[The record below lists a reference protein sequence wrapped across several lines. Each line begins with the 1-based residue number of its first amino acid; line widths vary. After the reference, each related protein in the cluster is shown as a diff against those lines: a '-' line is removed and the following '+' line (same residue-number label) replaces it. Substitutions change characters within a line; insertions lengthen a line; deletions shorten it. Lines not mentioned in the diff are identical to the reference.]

1 MEEKNKSVKNVKVNQ
16 ENVKKNFQYKLKRAF
31 AIVGT
36 VIVVGSVIGG
46 IDSSRKKDKE
56 NVNSYLS
63 GISVSESI
71 SEYEQLKQIKI
82 EDIKDWLEISE
93 DSIKYEDEVV
103 KILKD
108 NTDYK
113 PELHIDNSLDEYKK
127 AAEIIENLYGKDLSP
142 EQEDLLIKAALT
154 LSKNAQLANEKLRK
168 YGYNFVEKETLR
180 LLKEDFAK
188 HVGIEFDDPDKIE
201 IGIVED
207 EWTTP
212 CISVNVN
219 GNENGNENGNGN
231 IYECTG
237 YPCDVAKIIGAAQS
251 ARRGVSKESDMYEYN
266 EDRNDVLR
274 NAVKACEVISS
285 GATDEVIWDIKV
297 PKKNNSK
304 YYNPI
309 KCKAPSLN
317 EIIKSSKEA
326 NLTTEGRSR

>member
-16 ENVKKNFQYKLKRAF
+16 ENVKKNFQYKLKRAV

-36 VIVVGSVIGG
+36 VIVIGSGIGIHFSG
-46 IDSSRKKDKE
+46 EKKDKE

-142 EQEDLLIKAALT
+142 EQEDLLIEAALI
-154 LSKNAQLANEKLRK
+154 LSKNSQLANEKLMK
-168 YGYNFVEKETLR
+168 YGYNLVEKETLR

-188 HVGIEFDDPDKIE
+188 HVGIKFEDPSEIDVDVPSDSLKETTYISMGNLYYEFD
-201 IGIVED
+201 G
-207 EWTTP
+207 
-212 CISVNVN
+212 
-219 GNENGNENGNGN
+219 
-231 IYECTG
+231 G
-237 YPCDVAKIIGAAQS
+237 YVSQIANYIAAVQRAKEGE
-251 ARRGVSKESDMYEYN
+251 SKESDVFGYN
-266 EDRNDVLR
+266 KDRT
-274 NAVKACEVISS
+274 EVIKNAYEAYMFLVD
-285 GATDEVIWDIKV
+285 GYTTEEQWNITDQKPHAVTDERYNCKTRTLEEIKRT
-297 PKKNNSK
+297 
-304 YYNPI
+304 
-309 KCKAPSLN
+309 
-317 EIIKSSKEA
+317 
-326 NLTTEGRSR
+326 NLTEGRSR

>member
-1 MEEKNKSVKNVKVNQ
+1 MEKENRSVKNVKVNP
-16 ENVKKNFQYKLKRAF
+16 EIVKKNFQYKLKQAF

-36 VIVVGSVIGG
+36 VIAIGSGIGIG
-46 IDSSRKKDKE
+46 THFSREKDKE

-71 SEYEQLKQIKI
+71 SEYEQLKQLKI

-93 DSIKYEDEVV
+93 DSIKYEDKVV

-108 NTDYK
+108 NTDYELD
-113 PELHIDNSLDEYKK
+113 ELHIDNSLDEYKK

-188 HVGIEFDDPDKIE
+188 HVGINFEDPSEIE
-201 IGIVED
+201 IGIVDD
-207 EWTTP
+207 ELMTP
-212 CISVNVN
+212 YISVNVN
-219 GNENGNENGNGN
+219 GK

-237 YPCDVAKIIGAAQS
+237 YPYDIAQIIAAVQRAKEGK
-251 ARRGVSKESDMYEYN
+251 SKETDMFEYN
-266 EDRNDVLR
+266 DVRNDVLGEGL
-274 NAVKACEVISS
+274 KGIETLSS
-285 GATDEVIWDIKV
+285 DATDKVKWDIKV
-297 PKKNNSK
+297 PEEDDSK

-317 EIIKSSKEA
+317 EIIKSSEA
-326 NLTTEGRSR
+326 NLIGRSR

>member
-1 MEEKNKSVKNVKVNQ
+1 MEEKNKSVKNVKVNP
-16 ENVKKNFQYKLKRAF
+16 EIVKKNFQYKLKRAF

-36 VIVVGSVIGG
+36 VIVIGSGIGIG
-46 IDSSRKKDKE
+46 IHFSGEKKDKE

-93 DSIKYEDEVV
+93 DSIKYEDKVV

-108 NTDYK
+108 NTDYELD
-113 PELHIDNSLDEYKK
+113 ELHIDNSLDEYKK
-127 AAEIIENLYGKDLSP
+127 AAETIDNLYGAKDLSQ

-188 HVGIEFDDPDKIE
+188 HVGINFEDPSEIE
-201 IGIVED
+201 IGIVDD
-207 EWTTP
+207 ELMTP
-212 CISVNVN
+212 YISVNVN
-219 GNENGNENGNGN
+219 GK

-237 YPCDVAKIIGAAQS
+237 YPYDIAQIIAAVQRAKEGK
-251 ARRGVSKESDMYEYN
+251 SKESDMYEYN
-266 EDRNDVLR
+266 DGR
-274 NAVKACEVISS
+274 NAALIAALAKGIEPLSS
-285 GATDEVIWDIKV
+285 GATDKVNWDIKV
-297 PKKNNSK
+297 PEEDRK
-304 YYNPI
+304 YYNPT
-309 KCKAPSLN
+309 KCNAPSLKK
-317 EIIKSSKEA
+317 IITSSNEA
-326 NLTTEGRSR
+326 NLTEGRSR

>member
-16 ENVKKNFQYKLKRAF
+16 ENVKKNFQYKLKRAV

-36 VIVVGSVIGG
+36 AVIVIGSGIG
-46 IDSSRKKDKE
+46 IHLREKKDNE

-103 KILKD
+103 KVIKD
-108 NTDYK
+108 NIDY
-113 PELHIDNSLDEYKK
+113 ELDELPTGSLEEYESAVKK
-127 AAEIIENLYGKDLSP
+127 FNDIKDPSTVKEKEEKLKSA
-142 EQEDLLIKAALT
+142 ITIAKC
-154 LSKNAQLANEKLRK
+154 AQDANEKLRK

-207 EWTTP
+207 EWMTSY
-212 CISVNVN
+212 ISVEDKTN
-219 GNENGNENGNGN
+219 GDN
-231 IYECTG
+231 YECTG
-237 YPCDVAKIIGAAQS
+237 YPCDVAKTIGAVQRAEE
-251 ARRGVSKESDMYEYN
+251 GESKESDPFKRN
-266 EDRNDVLR
+266 KDRNDVLR
-274 NAVKACEVISS
+274 DAVEACEAISS
-285 GATDEVIWDIKV
+285 GATDEVNWDIKV
-297 PKKNNSK
+297 PEEDDSK

-309 KCKAPSLN
+309 ECKAPSLN
-317 EIIKSSKEA
+317 KIITSPKEA
-326 NLTTEGRSR
+326 NLTEGRSR

>member
-16 ENVKKNFQYKLKRAF
+16 ENVKKNFQYKLKRAV

-36 VIVVGSVIGG
+36 VVIVIGSG
-46 IDSSRKKDKE
+46 MGMHFSREKDKE

-113 PELHIDNSLDEYKK
+113 PELHIVNSLDEYKK
-127 AAEIIENLYGKDLSP
+127 AVETIEMLHDVKDLSP
-142 EQEDLLIKAALT
+142 EQKALLIEAALI
-154 LSKNAQLANEKLRK
+154 LSKNAQLANEKLMK
-168 YGYNFVEKETLR
+168 YGYNLVEKETLR

-188 HVGIEFDDPDKIE
+188 HVGINFEDPSEIE
-201 IGIVED
+201 IGIVDD
-207 EWTTP
+207 ELMTP
-212 CISVNVN
+212 YISVNVN
-219 GNENGNENGNGN
+219 GK

-237 YPCDVAKIIGAAQS
+237 YPYDIAQIIAAVQRAKT
-251 ARRGVSKESDMYEYN
+251 GVSKESDLFGRN
-266 EDRNDVLR
+266 EGRNDVLIE
-274 NAVKACEVISS
+274 ALEACKIISS
-285 GATDEVIWDIKV
+285 GATDEVNWNIKV
-297 PKKNNSK
+297 PKKDDSK
-304 YYNPI
+304 YYNQ
-309 KCKAPSLN
+309 CNAPSLN
-317 EIIKSSKEA
+317 KIITSSKA
-326 NLTTEGRSR
+326 NLTEGRSR

>member
-36 VIVVGSVIGG
+36 AVIVIGSGMG
-46 IDSSRKKDKE
+46 MHFSREKDKE

-108 NTDYK
+108 NTDY
-113 PELHIDNSLDEYKK
+113 ELDELPTGSLEEYKK
-127 AAEIIENLYGKDLSP
+127 AVKEFNDIKAKPSTVK
-142 EQEDLLIKAALT
+142 EQEEKLKSAITIAKC
-154 LSKNAQLANEKLRK
+154 AQDANEKLRK

-188 HVGIEFDDPDKIE
+188 HVGINFEDPSEIE
-201 IGIVED
+201 IGIVDD
-207 EWTTP
+207 ELMTP
-212 CISVNVN
+212 YISVNVN
-219 GNENGNENGNGN
+219 GK

-237 YPCDVAKIIGAAQS
+237 YPYDIAQIIAAVQRAKT
-251 ARRGVSKESDMYEYN
+251 GVSKESDLFGRN
-266 EDRNDVLR
+266 EGRNDVLIE
-274 NAVKACEVISS
+274 ALEACKIISS
-285 GATDEVIWDIKV
+285 GATDEVNWDIKV
-297 PKKNNSK
+297 PKYDSE

-309 KCKAPSLN
+309 KCNAPSSKK
-317 EIIKSSKEA
+317 IITSSKA
-326 NLTTEGRSR
+326 NLTEGRSR

>member
-16 ENVKKNFQYKLKRAF
+16 ENVKKNFQYKLKRAV

-36 VIVVGSVIGG
+36 AVIVIGSGIG
-46 IDSSRKKDKE
+46 IHLREKKDNE

-103 KILKD
+103 KVIKD
-108 NTDYK
+108 NTDY
-113 PELHIDNSLDEYKK
+113 ELDELPTGSLEEYESAVKK
-127 AAEIIENLYGKDLSP
+127 FNDIKDPSTVKEKEEKLKSA
-142 EQEDLLIKAALT
+142 ITIAKC
-154 LSKNAQLANEKLRK
+154 AQDANEKLRK

-207 EWTTP
+207 EWMTSY
-212 CISVNVN
+212 ISVEDKTN
-219 GNENGNENGNGN
+219 GDN
-231 IYECTG
+231 YECTG
-237 YPCDVAKIIGAAQS
+237 YPCDVAKTIGAVQRAEE
-251 ARRGVSKESDMYEYN
+251 GESKESDPFKRN
-266 EDRNDVLR
+266 KDRNDVLR
-274 NAVKACEVISS
+274 DAVEACEAISS
-285 GATDEVIWDIKV
+285 GATDEVNWDIKV
-297 PKKNNSK
+297 PEEDDSK

-309 KCKAPSLN
+309 ECKAPSLN
-317 EIIKSSKEA
+317 KIITSPKEA
-326 NLTTEGRSR
+326 NLTEGRSR

>member
-36 VIVVGSVIGG
+36 VIVIGSGIG
-46 IDSSRKKDKE
+46 IHLREKKDKE

-103 KILKD
+103 KVIKD
-108 NTDYK
+108 NIDY
-113 PELHIDNSLDEYKK
+113 ELDELPTGSLEEYKK
-127 AAEIIENLYGKDLSP
+127 AVKEFNDMKDPSTVKEKEKKL
-142 EQEDLLIKAALT
+142 KAAIT
-154 LSKNAQLANEKLRK
+154 IAKCAQDANEKLMK
-168 YGYNFVEKETLR
+168 YGYKLVEKETLR

-188 HVGIEFDDPDKIE
+188 HVGINFEDPSEIE
-201 IGIVED
+201 IGIVDD
-207 EWTTP
+207 ELMTP
-212 CISVNVN
+212 YISVNVN
-219 GNENGNENGNGN
+219 GK

-237 YPCDVAKIIGAAQS
+237 YPYDIAQIIAAVQRAKEGE
-251 ARRGVSKESDMYEYN
+251 SKESDVFECN
-266 EDRNDVLR
+266 ERRNDVLI
-274 NAVKACEVISS
+274 AALVEGIETLSS
-285 GATDEVIWDIKV
+285 GATVPEWDIKA
-297 PKKNNSK
+297 PKKGDGN

-317 EIIKSSKEA
+317 EIKSSKEA
-326 NLTTEGRSR
+326 NLTEGRSR